1 MQHLPSF
8 AWANKNGIYYDN
20 TETQNVIKL
29 IVISAITKEKSIA
42 DYLNGMQKIIQKE

>member
-8 AWANKNGIYYDN
+8 AYTNKNGIYYDN
-20 TETQNVIKL
+20 IETQNVIKL
-29 IVISAITKEKSIA
+29 IMISSITKEKSA